1 LTATAILPMNSL
13 MEGGRSLAGRRLPLW
28 RLIPAAVIV
37 AVSVAG
43 LSAAKAEAY
52 VNPFSQ
58 GVWSPGRID
67 MGVDMIPEHREP
79 SCRSESSVSVNLH
92 PGPPLRCGA

>member
-1 LTATAILPMNSL
+1 MLPMNYL
-13 MEGGRSLAGRRLPLW
+13 MEGGLGLAGRGLSLW
-28 RLIPAAVIV
+28 RPMLAAAVV
-37 AVSVAG
+37 AVSVVG